1 MLRTSHG
8 RHGGL
13 IADPVA
19 MGYRAGY
26 NKNMAETGPDSE
38 VSTGLDN

>member
-1 MLRTSHG
+1 
-8 RHGGL
+8 
-13 IADPVA
+13 